1 VINRVRRAKLPALLL
16 TLGVVAAGCGTGE
29 TQQPEPQR
37 TVTLV
42 TDSSWKIPQELHAA
56 FERQTE
62 LRLEHRTL
70 GDTPTELVEAL
81 AERRG
86 EQLGDVVLGV
96 DTSTVRAALAGDVLI
111 PYTSPEAN
119 RGQQRFSVDK
129 QQRLSAVDRLAV
141 CVNVDNSWFA
151 EHDIAP
157 PETMADL
164 LEPAY
169 ADLLAMPDPKASPHG
184 MAFLLG
190 SIAREG
196 KQNWVQ
202 YWRKLKANGLQ
213 VLPTTDE
220 VREQYTA
227 AGGEGERPLVVAAA
241 TLPAQ
246 LAEDAEGKTSVLTD
260 SCHEQIRYAGVLAK
274 ADSTERAGKLLD
286 FLLTQQFQQAVPQAY
301 GTYPVR
307 QGVELP
313 EGWAETVAAPEEPN
327 TLPAREADA
336 GRKAVLARWHQVMSE

>member
-1 VINRVRRAKLPALLL
+1 RSHHPPSLRSVPTRR
-16 TLGVVAAGCGTGE
+16 
-29 TQQPEPQR
+29 
-37 TVTLV
+37 
-42 TDSSWKIPQELHAA
+42 SS
-56 FERQTE
+56 
-62 LRLEHRTL
+62 
-70 GDTPTELVEAL
+70 
-81 AERRG
+81 
-86 EQLGDVVLGV
+86 
-96 DTSTVRAALAGDVLI
+96 
-111 PYTSPEAN
+111 
-119 RGQQRFSVDK
+119 
-129 QQRLSAVDRLAV
+129 
-141 CVNVDNSWFA
+141 
-151 EHDIAP
+151 
-157 PETMADL
+157 DL
-164 LEPAY
+164 
-169 ADLLAMPDPKASPHG
+169 
-184 MAFLLG
+184 
-190 SIAREG
+190 
-196 KQNWVQ
+196 
-202 YWRKLKANGLQ
+202 
-213 VLPTTDE
+213 LPTTDE

>member
-1 VINRVRRAKLPALLL
+1 GRGSRAVHRSGWRRGAAAGRRRSHAAGTVGGGRRGQDIGAHRLLPRTNPLRRGAGQGRQHGASRQAAGLPAD
-16 TLGVVAAGCGTGE
+16 AAVPTG
-29 TQQPEPQR
+29 R
-37 TVTLV
+37 
-42 TDSSWKIPQELHAA
+42 
-56 FERQTE
+56 
-62 LRLEHRTL
+62 
-70 GDTPTELVEAL
+70 
-81 AERRG
+81 
-86 EQLGDVVLGV
+86 
-96 DTSTVRAALAGDVLI
+96 
-111 PYTSPEAN
+111 
-119 RGQQRFSVDK
+119 
-129 QQRLSAVDRLAV
+129 
-141 CVNVDNSWFA
+141 
-151 EHDIAP
+151 P
-157 PETMADL
+157 PR
-164 LEPAY
+164 
-169 ADLLAMPDPKASPHG
+169 S
-184 MAFLLG
+184 
-190 SIAREG
+190 
-196 KQNWVQ
+196 
-202 YWRKLKANGLQ
+202 
-213 VLPTTDE
+213 DE